1 VGNCVSKIKFLIFKI
16 RRFLIVSKG
25 MPDAAC
31 YQATERSVLRLVL
44 FSVRLRLVELLHS
57 GTAKLEAG
65 SAGSF
70 SNGQA
75 EIAWL

>member
-1 VGNCVSKIKFLIFKI
+1 
-16 RRFLIVSKG
+16 
-25 MPDAAC
+25 MPRVTGRQNIL
-31 YQATERSVLRLVL
+31 YRPVL

-70 SNGQA
+70 SNGRA